1 MYKANGEHTLQ
12 LLIMSF
18 LRSPHGGDVIDGPF
32 GETRQVGADADDGE
46 RADLEHAGLVDG
58 RQELDDHLVLC
69 RLDDVQLHVEEQR
82 LSYESADMMTS
93 QR

>member
-1 MYKANGEHTLQ
+1 MYKRGVFSVM
-12 LLIMSF
+12 LIESILF
-18 LRSPHGGDVIDGPF
+18 LCSPHGGDVIDGPF

-82 LSYESADMMTS
+82 LQACADAMTS
-93 QR
+93 R